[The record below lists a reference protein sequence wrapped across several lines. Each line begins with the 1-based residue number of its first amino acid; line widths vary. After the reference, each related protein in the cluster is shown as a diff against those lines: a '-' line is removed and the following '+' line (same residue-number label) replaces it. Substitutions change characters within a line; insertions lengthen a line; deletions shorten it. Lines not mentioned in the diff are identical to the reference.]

1 MRGRQVAAFLLI
13 ASKLND
19 PVVQSQF
26 KVQKCPKEHKR
37 RPKPPF
43 MLPGPELFLKNYST
57 FTSICLALA
66 SSTFGRVTKSTPCL
80 DSAVIFFVST
90 NGGSVKLRKNWP

>member
-1 MRGRQVAAFLLI
+1 MRGRQAAAFLLI

-19 PVVQSQF
+19 PVVPSQF
-26 KVQKCPKEHKR
+26 KVQKYPKELKGGR
-37 RPKPPF
+37 SRLLCTWPK
-43 MLPGPELFLKNYST
+43 LFSKNYAT

-66 SSTFGRVTKSTPCL
+66 SSTFGRVTKSKPSL